1 MKTQTRSSGR
11 RAPHSRH
18 RLIIVLAVVVLVM
31 GLGFWLWA
39 APARVEAGTP
49 RLETDR
55 TEIDVGDVRFER
67 WVTAAFT
74 LRNAGDGTL
83 TIDGAGP
90 ARATEGC

>member
-1 MKTQTRSSGR
+1 MKTHKRSSGR
-11 RAPHSRH
+11 RASHGRG
-18 RLIIVLAVVVLVM
+18 RLIGALTVVVLLV
-31 GLGFWLWA
+31 GFGFWLWA

-55 TEIDVGDVRFER
+55 TEIDLGDVRFER
-67 WVTAAFT
+67 WATASFT
-74 LRNAGDGTL
+74 LRNGGDGTL